1 MNTFT
6 FNGSLMKN
14 IKDRNTFITAT
25 IVDRRAVVQ
34 PDNTVK
40 SLLTCARNV
49 TIYDADVI
57 AWVKSNL
64 LNSTETEFMVD
75 ASGYLSSSLSK
86 KDDKWYDNQIIT
98 QLSLAE

>member
-14 IKDRNTFITAT
+14 IKDRKTFVTAT
-25 IVDRRAVVQ
+25 IVDRRAIVQ

-49 TIYDADVI
+49 TIFDPEIVAYIKA
-57 AWVKSNL
+57 NL
-64 LNSTETEFMVD
+64 LNSTETEFMVN
-75 ASGYLSSSLSK
+75 ASGYLSSSVK
-86 KDDKWYDNQIIT
+86 NEKWYDNQVIT
-98 QLSLAE
+98 ELTLAE

>member
-14 IKDRNTFITAT
+14 IKNRNTFITAT

-40 SLLTCARNV
+40 TLLTCARNV
-49 TIYDADVI
+49 TIYDPSVVEF
-57 AWVKSNL
+57 VKKNL
-64 LNSTETEFMVD
+64 LTSTETEFMVD
-75 ASGYLSSSLSK
+75 ASGYLSSSLSR
-86 KDDKWYDNQIIT
+86 KDNKWYDNQIIT
-98 QLSLAE
+98 ELSLAE